1 MKLSIHLACES
12 SPAWVETVM
21 NDFDSFLQDHA
32 NNVRKALAMA
42 ISFVAKYPDRL
53 EIIPEL
59 IDTASKR

>member
-1 MKLSIHLACES
+1 
-12 SPAWVETVM
+12 M